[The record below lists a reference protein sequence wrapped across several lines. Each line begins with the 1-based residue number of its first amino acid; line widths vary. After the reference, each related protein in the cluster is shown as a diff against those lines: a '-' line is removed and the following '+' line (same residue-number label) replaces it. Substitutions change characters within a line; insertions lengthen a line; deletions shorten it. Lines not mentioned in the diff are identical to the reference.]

1 MRVYNADHEIK
12 SKASNESE
20 FDTDTVFLQHF
31 KANKVTELE
40 IQHKIRMLNF
50 KDS

>member
-12 SKASNESE
+12 SKASNES
-20 FDTDTVFLQHF
+20 DTDTVFLQHF
-31 KANKVTELE
+31 KANKVTQLE

-50 KDS
+50 KDI